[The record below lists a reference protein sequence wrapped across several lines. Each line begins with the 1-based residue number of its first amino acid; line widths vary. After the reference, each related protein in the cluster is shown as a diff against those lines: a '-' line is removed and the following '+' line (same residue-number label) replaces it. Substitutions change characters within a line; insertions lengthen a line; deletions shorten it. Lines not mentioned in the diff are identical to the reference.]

1 MGLKRPHL
9 VDQKENATG
18 QFWYTVRG
26 GNGANLLTSEMY
38 PTRSNAIRAAR
49 RYIASIDPV
58 PVRFTYWTGLTP
70 VTLAGW
76 HAPSPTARRQVTERI
91 R

>member
-9 VDQKENATG
+9 VDQRENETG
-18 QFWYTVRG
+18 QFWYVVRG
-26 GNGANLLTSEMY
+26 GNGANVLTSEMY
-38 PTRSNAIRAAR
+38 VSRKNAIRAAR

-70 VTLAGW
+70 KVLAQW
-76 HAPSPTARRQVTERI
+76 DAPSPTARRRVTESI

>member
-1 MGLKRPHL
+1 MKRPHL
-9 VDQKENATG
+9 VNQHENAWG
-18 QFWYTVRG
+18 DFWYTVRS

-38 PTRSNAIRAAR
+38 PTRSNAVRAAR

-58 PVRFTYWTGLTP
+58 PVVFTYWTGLT
-70 VTLAGW
+70 LATMRRW
-76 HAPSPTARRQVTERI
+76 HSPHPHARRTVTERI

>member
-1 MGLKRPHL
+1 MKRPQL
-9 VDQKENATG
+9 VNQNESDEG

-49 RYIASIDPV
+49 AYIASIDPV
-58 PVRFTYWTGLTP
+58 PVTFTHWVGLVP
-70 VTLAGW
+70 ETLQRW
-76 HAPSPTARRQVTERI
+76 HSPSPDACRRVTERI
-91 R
+91 RW

>member
-1 MGLKRPHL
+1 MKRPQL
-9 VDQKENATG
+9 VNQRENDTG
-18 QFWYTVRG
+18 DFWYTVRG
-26 GNGANLLTSEMY
+26 GNGANELTSEMY

-58 PVRFTYWTGLTP
+58 PVRFSYWKGLLP
-70 VTLAGW
+70 ATLKGW
-76 HAPSPTARRQVTERI
+76 HLPSPDARRQVTERI